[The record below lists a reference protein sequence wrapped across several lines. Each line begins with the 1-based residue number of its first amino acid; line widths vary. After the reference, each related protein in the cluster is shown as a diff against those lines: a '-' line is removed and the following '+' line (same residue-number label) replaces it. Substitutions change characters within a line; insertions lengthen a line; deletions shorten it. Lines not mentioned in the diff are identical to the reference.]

1 MKKIS
6 LAYWGLAI
14 AATLATANTSA
25 AITGQVDVKL
35 NVSSGCKVNNST
47 ENGNIN
53 KFGTLDFGKTSS
65 TWSNILT
72 AEVASAGNGSD
83 ITVTCDAGVPGF
95 KVSVDGG
102 EKGSRKDAL
111 QDHIERHQAL
121 LSGLAWARA
130 SAGLRRRLR
139 KTRRQNHPKF
149 FQKKKQILPNRITIT
164 LTCVKLSHF
173 CNRNTA
179 LLNN

>member
-102 EKGSRKDAL
+102 EKGSR
-111 QDHIERHQAL
+111 L
-121 LSGLAWARA
+121 LSNGTDDVAYNIYQDAAR
-130 SAGLRRRLR
+130 S
-139 KTRRQNHPKF
+139 K
-149 FQKKKQILPNRITIT
+149 IYEI
-164 LTCVKLSHF
+164 
-173 CNRNTA
+173 NTA
-179 LLNN
+179 VPFTTTGTTPVSIPLYGAVPAKTTAVSEGDYTDTLLVTVSF